1 MTTEQESGKDERAVG
16 NRLCYMPV
24 SMFAI
29 VMGLVGLTLVLEQA
43 ERAWGLPAGI
53 ALASVVLNIAVFA
66 GLAISYAFKW
76 ILYRDQVVAEFN
88 NPIRLSFFP
97 AISIGL
103 ILLATA
109 TYPVWPS
116 MALVFWGPGVALHL
130 IFTLTILSRWM
141 HQSHFQ
147 IQHSNPAWF
156 IPVIGNI
163 LVPLAGMPLGF
174 ETLSWFFFSIGLVF
188 WPVLLAILMYR
199 YFFHPSMPGKLTP
212 TLFILIA
219 PPAVGFMSWQ
229 SLHPGQG
236 LDDAG
241 RILFSFALFVTL
253 LLVWQFRHFI
263 HLSFALS
270 WWAYSF
276 PVAAMT
282 VATMRMSELAGGVFW
297 QGLAV
302 VLVVALLVLIA
313 LLLFLT
319 LRAAT
324 RGEICQP
331 E

>member
-1 MTTEQESGKDERAVG
+1 
-16 NRLCYMPV
+16 
-24 SMFAI
+24 
-29 VMGLVGLTLVLEQA
+29 
-43 ERAWGLPAGI
+43 
-53 ALASVVLNIAVFA
+53 
-66 GLAISYAFKW
+66 
-76 ILYRDQVVAEFN
+76 
-88 NPIRLSFFP
+88 
-97 AISIGL
+97 
-103 ILLATA
+103 
-109 TYPVWPS
+109 
-116 MALVFWGPGVALHL
+116 
-130 IFTLTILSRWM
+130 
-141 HQSHFQ
+141 
-147 IQHSNPAWF
+147 
-156 IPVIGNI
+156 
-163 LVPLAGMPLGF
+163 
-174 ETLSWFFFSIGLVF
+174 
-188 WPVLLAILMYR
+188 
-199 YFFHPSMPGKLTP
+199 
-212 TLFILIA
+212 
-219 PPAVGFMSWQ
+219 MSWQ

-270 WWAYSF
+270 WWGRTRFRS
-276 PVAAMT
+276 PPWT